1 MIIFI
6 GLLGLLFFFHHEL
19 EEKISNVFAKH
30 RSNWLQVES
39 DKLKDWF
46 FPSIAL
52 GFTSINLVNNM
63 QMQAGLWRTQIWSL
77 RRFLFSASQTIL
89 SYFLIITL
97 LVMAFEVNSLVLIA
111 AIIPIWFLTR
121 LLNVYF
127 LNVNKNVV
135 TFVKMTELLLGL
147 VVLLYLVE
155 QVFKNSNLIMP
166 FLQESEIVYYL
177 TDSNWLHFL
186 VLFSVG
192 LLAGFIFPIQGYSI
206 YLSFFMYLNS
216 QISYL
221 GFVSFVFGELIFTY
235 GKMYIHYRKMNK
247 EYFEK
252 IKKLFLYLAVI
263 MALVFISIVYLRFGL
278 QFGNSYGDSTFQK
291 WLFIGTLVYIF
302 FSVYLTFMVWGH
314 FNFQRQ
320 DPEVKLT
327 DSEFN
332 LHKVNSE
339 EVYGAELLAME
350 YIRKQLDQRLKKL
363 NEFQLELTEETKKKI
378 PLFVLKKFDNEKDI
392 LIKLLAETD
401 K

>member
-6 GLLGLLFFFHHEL
+6 GLLGLLFYFHHEL
-19 EEKISNVFAKH
+19 EEKIGNVFAKY
-30 RSNWLQVES
+30 RNNWLQIES
-39 DKLKDWF
+39 DKLNDWF
-46 FPSIAL
+46 LPSIAL
-52 GFTSINLVNNM
+52 GFTSINLVKNM

-89 SYFLIITL
+89 SYFLIIAL
-97 LVMAFEVNSLVLIA
+97 LAMAFEVNSLVLIA
-111 AIIPIWFLTR
+111 ALIPVWFLTR

-127 LNVNKNVV
+127 LNLNKNVV

-147 VVLLYLVE
+147 IVLLYLVE

-166 FLQESEIVYYL
+166 FLQESEVVYYL
-177 TDSNWLHFL
+177 TDSNWFHFL
-186 VLFSVG
+186 VLLSVG
-192 LLAGFIFPIQGYSI
+192 LLAGYVFPIQGYSI

-235 GKMYIHYRKMNK
+235 GKIYIHYRKMNK
-247 EYFEK
+247 AYFEK
-252 IKKLFLYLAVI
+252 VKKLFLYLAVV
-263 MALVFISIVYLRFGL
+263 MAFVFMSIVYLRFGL
-278 QFGNSYGDSTFQK
+278 QFGNSYGDSNFQK

-302 FSVYLTFMVWGH
+302 FCVYLTFMVWGH
-314 FNFQRQ
+314 LNFQHQ

-327 DSEFN
+327 DSEFDLN
-332 LHKVNSE
+332 SVNSQK
-339 EVYGAELLAME
+339 VYAEDLLAME

-392 LIKLLAETD
+392 LIKLLAETN